1 MSRPVPAYTATQ
13 ISDINTLVGEVI
25 DVADCGL
32 EPRHVAMI
40 FGNAAANCTEDPQRD
55 PDFLP
60 VAESIMRVR
69 SREAA

>member
-1 MSRPVPAYTATQ
+1 MNRPVPAYTTTQ
-13 ISDINTLVGEVI
+13 ISAINALVGEVI
-25 DVADCGL
+25 DVDDCGL
-32 EPRHVAMI
+32 PPHIVAMV
-40 FGNAAANCTEDPQRD
+40 FGNAAANCTEDPERD